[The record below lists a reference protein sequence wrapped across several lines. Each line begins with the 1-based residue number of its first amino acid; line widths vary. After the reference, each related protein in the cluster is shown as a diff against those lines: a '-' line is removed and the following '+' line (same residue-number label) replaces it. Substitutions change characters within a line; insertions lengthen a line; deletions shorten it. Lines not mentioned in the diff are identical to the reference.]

1 MVDYL
6 GSRAIMKHK
15 LECTP
20 SSKVAV
26 PGLQIF
32 DALSMVKI
40 VDIKTRK
47 EIPITEFQREWVE
60 TVANESVDNLD
71 IADIMELIEG
81 MEAYYGNQDKQDS
94 QA

>member
-1 MVDYL
+1 M
-6 GSRAIMKHK
+6 
-15 LECTP
+15 
-20 SSKVAV
+20 AV
-26 PGLQIF
+26 PGLQVF

-71 IADIMELIEG
+71 IADIMGLIEG

-94 QA
+94 QAPDKVEEGN

>member
-1 MVDYL
+1 
-6 GSRAIMKHK
+6 
-15 LECTP
+15 
-20 SSKVAV
+20 
-26 PGLQIF
+26 
-32 DALSMVKI
+32 MVKI

-71 IADIMELIEG
+71 IADIMGLIEG
-81 MEAYYGNQDKQDS
+81 MEAYHGNEDS

>member
-1 MVDYL
+1 M
-6 GSRAIMKHK
+6 GSVFLNTNCIGN
-15 LECTP
+15 E
-20 SSKVAV
+20 
-26 PGLQIF
+26 
-32 DALSMVKI
+32 LSMVKI

-71 IADIMELIEG
+71 IADIMGLIEG
-81 MEAYYGNQDKQDS
+81 MEAYHGNEDS

>member
-1 MVDYL
+1 
-6 GSRAIMKHK
+6 
-15 LECTP
+15 
-20 SSKVAV
+20 VAV
-26 PGLQIF
+26 PGLQVF

-94 QA
+94 QAPDKVEEGN